1 MPTPEAACAELVERG
16 DPVRFAATMAAPPAA
31 RSSFWPLYALNLE
44 LARAPYAA
52 REPML
57 AEMRLQWWVDEVARI
72 AAGAEG
78 QGEVAAALAPVLRR
92 TPGIA
97 PLLADMAD
105 ARRRDCAREPFTD
118 VGALWDYL
126 DRTAGHLMWAASL
139 TQGAPFAAEPVVRD
153 LAAGA
158 AMAGWLASV
167 PALKAAGQSP
177 LPDGTDAGVTTL
189 AREGLARLDRA
200 GTRRAEMPRHAG
212 VALYP
217 AWPARALLTQAI
229 AHPERVAEG
238 LQGPGGFRQTL
249 ALGWRALTGRW

>member
-57 AEMRLQWWVDEVARI
+57 AEMRLQWWVDEVGRI

-78 QGEVAAALAPVLRR
+78 QGEVAQALAPVLRQ

-105 ARRRDCAREPFTD
+105 ARRRDCARDTFAD
-118 VGALWDYL
+118 AGALWDYL
-126 DRTAGHLMWAASL
+126 DRTGGHLMWAAAL

-177 LPDGTDAGVTTL
+177 LPDGSDAGVSAL

-200 GTRRAEMPRHAG
+200 EARRAEVPRAAG

-217 AWPARALLTQAI
+217 AWPARGLLTQVL